1 MNLFLHFYL
10 NKCLDK
16 CSDVTARN
24 KGCRKTQ
31 LQGFNIL
38 WTYSYKASTF
48 PKLFHSTNLHHK
60 RRVKFPTQLRS
71 LWNISSW
78 PLICHVTGLGSY
90 VFIFYVSPLI
100 CSKYVCLWSNH
111 HFCLVRKY
119 PCSIPKK
126 PGLLNQRWFRSLL
139 IYTYLYITI
148 IGIKITISFGLLV
161 CAT

>member
-1 MNLFLHFYL
+1 MCCVGKTDSESQISTNVRFTLLSRHCSAPFLAFLF
-10 NKCLDK
+10 KRLDK
-16 CSDVTARN
+16 CSNVTACN
-24 KGCRKTQ
+24 KDCRKTQ

-38 WTYSYKASTF
+38 CTYSYKASTF

-60 RRVKFPTQLRS
+60 RRVRSLTQLKS

-119 PCSIPKK
+119 PCSI
-126 PGLLNQRWFRSLL
+126 QRSQDSLTKDSL
-139 IYTYLYITI
+139 DLY
-148 IGIKITISFGLLV
+148 
-161 CAT
+161 